1 MISKNQIKYIA
12 ALHTGK
18 QRRKESKFIAEGV
31 KIIEELLV
39 SDFSIIAIYATQD
52 WVEENEHLEA
62 NINQVSDKELQRI
75 SLLKTPN
82 KVLAVVAYPEIN
94 ALDFENGDLI
104 LALDTIQD
112 PGNLGT
118 IIRIADWFGIS
129 KIVCSNDTA
138 DVFNPK
144 VIQATMGAFSR
155 VKLFYTDLPSW
166 ISNLPAETPVYGALL
181 TGENMYESKLSDSG
195 VIIMGNEGNGISG
208 EVQQL
213 LTKGIKI
220 PAYGNSQMESL
231 NVAVATSV
239 ICAEFRRVK

>member
-1 MISKNQIKYIA
+1 MISKNQIKSIA
-12 ALHTGK
+12 SLHNSK

-31 KIIEELLV
+31 KIVEEILN
-39 SDFSIIAIYATQD
+39 SDFKIAAIFALSD
-52 WVEENEHLEA
+52 WIDYNEGCTDHIFE
-62 NINQVSDKELQRI
+62 VSEKELQRI

-82 KVLAVVAYPEIN
+82 KVLAVVDYPEAN

-155 VKLFYTDLPSW
+155 VKMFYTNLPEW
-166 ISNLPAETPVYGALL
+166 ISNLPEQTPVYGTLL
-181 TGENMYESKLSDSG
+181 SGENMYETKLADSG
-195 VIIMGNEGNGISG
+195 VIVMGNEGRGISDD
-208 EVQQL
+208 VQKV

-239 ICAEFRRVK
+239 ICAEFRRLK